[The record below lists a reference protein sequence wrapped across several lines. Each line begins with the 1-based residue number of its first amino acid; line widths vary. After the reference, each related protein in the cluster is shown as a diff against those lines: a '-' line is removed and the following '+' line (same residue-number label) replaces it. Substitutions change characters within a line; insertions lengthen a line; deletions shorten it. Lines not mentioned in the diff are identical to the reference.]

1 MYKINFKEPIHI
13 HFIGI
18 GGISMSGL
26 AEILSE
32 EHFTV
37 SGSDAKESD
46 LTRHLEHLGIKVYY
60 GQTAA
65 NITDDIDLV
74 VYTAA
79 IHEDNPE
86 FACAREKGIPMMP
99 RAELLGQIMDNYR
112 NSIAVAGTHGKTT
125 TTSMISQILL
135 AAKCDPTITVGGIL
149 KALDG
154 NLRVGKSDFFL
165 SEACEYTNSFL
176 HFYPKYSIILN
187 IEAEHLDFFK
197 DIQDIRHSFHQFA
210 SNTREDGAIIING
223 DIPDYTEITAGLKPQ
238 VITFGLGDSCMFH
251 PADITF
257 DEKACASFTAM
268 KGQEPL
274 MKVTLHVP
282 GMHNVSNA
290 LAAIALADDLG
301 LSTDAVAKGLSDFGG
316 ADRRFQYKGCV
327 DGVTII
333 DDYAHHP
340 TEIRATLTAAKNY
353 PHKRLVLCFQPH
365 TYSRTKAFLEDFA
378 DVLSLADVVV
388 LADIYAAR
396 EKNTYGVSSRD
407 ILSKLRERGTECYYF
422 PSFEE
427 IEKFLLKNCVNG
439 DLLITM
445 GAGDIVKVIHFIHIQ
460 LGKTSTFECGFFCL
474 HNPYTRFLHFCR
486 LCRLLRQTF
495 RFHNPVSTGFVFF
508 IHIIHISAVDCLCR
522 MCSGKDTSHS
532 SFPVL

>member
-1 MYKINFKEPIHI
+1 
-13 HFIGI
+13 
-18 GGISMSGL
+18 
-26 AEILSE
+26 
-32 EHFTV
+32 
-37 SGSDAKESD
+37 
-46 LTRHLEHLGIKVYY
+46 
-60 GQTAA
+60 
-65 NITDDIDLV
+65 
-74 VYTAA
+74 
-79 IHEDNPE
+79 
-86 FACAREKGIPMMP
+86 MP

-238 VITFGLGDSCMFH
+238 VITFGLGDSCTFH

-301 LSTDAVAKGLSDFGG
+301 LSTGAVAKGLSDFGG

-445 GAGDIVKVIHFIHIQ
+445 GAGDIVNVGEHL
-460 LGKTSTFECGFFCL
+460 LGK
-474 HNPYTRFLHFCR
+474 
-486 LCRLLRQTF
+486 
-495 RFHNPVSTGFVFF
+495 
-508 IHIIHISAVDCLCR
+508 
-522 MCSGKDTSHS
+522 
-532 SFPVL
+532 